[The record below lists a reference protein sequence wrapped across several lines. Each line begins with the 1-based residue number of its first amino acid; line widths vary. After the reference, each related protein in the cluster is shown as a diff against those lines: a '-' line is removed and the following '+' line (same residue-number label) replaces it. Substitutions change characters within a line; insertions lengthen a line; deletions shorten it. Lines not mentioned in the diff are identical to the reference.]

1 MFKEYAWN
9 FNKDAEV
16 WRNDTF
22 DTIEECIKDARR
34 IISEEAHYTIDYE
47 APSVVYIGE
56 VIPFVP
62 TADCTDILDRMADDA
77 FDHCGE
83 EAESW
88 EPYDYKK
95 KDEIDEL
102 DQKLTDVVVEWLKK
116 YGREPHIY
124 NIQKIKEYSL
134 EVQEW
139 K

>member
-1 MFKEYAWN
+1 MFKKYAWN

-16 WRNDTF
+16 WQNDTF

-34 IISEEAHYTIDYE
+34 IVSEEAHYMIDCE

-62 TADCTDILDRMADDA
+62 TADCTDILDRIEEDA

-83 EAESW
+83 VAELW

-134 EVQEW
+134 EVQG
-139 K
+139 

>member
-1 MFKEYAWN
+1 MDKEYAWN

-16 WRNDTF
+16 WANDTF
-22 DTIEECIKDARR
+22 TTIEECIKDARR

-56 VIPFVP
+56 VIPFIP
-62 TADCTDILDRMADDA
+62 TVDCTDILDRMEEDA

-83 EAESW
+83 AAELW
-88 EPYDYKK
+88 ETYDYKK

-102 DQKLTDVVVEWLKK
+102 DQKLTDVVLEWLKK
-116 YGREPHIY
+116 YNREPHIY

-134 EVQEW
+134 EVQG
-139 K
+139 